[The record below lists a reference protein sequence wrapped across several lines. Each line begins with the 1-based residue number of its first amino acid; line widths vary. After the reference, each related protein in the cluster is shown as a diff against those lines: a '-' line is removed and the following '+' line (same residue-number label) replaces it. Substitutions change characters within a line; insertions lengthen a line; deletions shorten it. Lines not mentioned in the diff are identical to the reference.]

1 MSSSLARPLP
11 SVRDNPVFESGA
23 LLLIR
28 TPYIIPVQ
36 EVNII
41 MEELKVKISVKILPS
56 DYTCDG
62 QDISPEIDVGGVNTK
77 IARSLAIIVNDPDAP
92 GGGGFVHWIAWNMEL
107 VRIIPEKIPRTPV
120 VTFPLKAVQ
129 GKNSFGKI
137 GYNGPCPPRG
147 QTHRYFFKVYGLDTD
162 LSLGSGATKDQLVR
176 AMEGHVVQYGETYVT
191 YGR

>member
-1 MSSSLARPLP
+1 MSSSLVRPPVSARDDSGLYPVHYFIIHPVYHP
-11 SVRDNPVFESGA
+11 STGDQT
-23 LLLIR
+23 L
-28 TPYIIPVQ
+28 
-36 EVNII
+36 

-62 QDISPEIDVGGVNTK
+62 QDISPEIDVGGVNTN
-77 IARSLAIIVNDPDAP
+77 ISRSLAIIVNDPDAP
-92 GGGGFVHWIAWNMEL
+92 GGRGFVHWIAWNMEL
-107 VRIIPEKIPRTPV
+107 VRMIPEKIPKTPA

-147 QTHRYFFKVYGLDTD
+147 QTHRFFFKVYGLDTE
-162 LSLGSGATKDQLVR
+162 LSLGAGATKDQLIK